1 MMKPLRRLLA
11 LSFLA
16 FSLGACETDKDE
28 ATPETFTGTWRLE
41 TVEGNVANQAP
52 QPASELGYE
61 EYYTLF
67 EDYTF
72 RKFRSTGAIVTGSY
86 TLEEIENKLYA
97 VLDVEK
103 QLGQDNGIPVGASCT
118 KNRFYL
124 YLDSGKLHDNN
135 LACDIGLYIYR
146 KTIPSEK

>member
-1 MMKPLRRLLA
+1 MKNPLRRLLA
-11 LSFLA
+11 LSILA
-16 FSLGACETDKDE
+16 FSLGACETDKEE
-28 ATPETFTGTWRLE
+28 AAPEAFTGTWRLE
-41 TVEGNVANQAP
+41 LVVGNVANQAP
-52 QPASELGYE
+52 QAASELGYE

-86 TLEEIENKLYA
+86 TLEERENKLYA

-103 QLGQDNGIPVGASCT
+103 QLGQDSGIPVGASCT
-118 KNRFYL
+118 PNRFYL

-135 LACDIGLYIYR
+135 LACDIGYYIY
-146 KTIPSEK
+146 KKAITTEK